1 MNIGERCWLLTD
13 SIADLGELRA
23 AKGRQGGYRVVPGLC

>member
-13 SIADLGELRA
+13 SIADLGELALRIHR
-23 AKGRQGGYRVVPGLC
+23 KRV